1 MISVN
6 VFELKLNN
14 LLHVVSALEKLLHIS
29 QILDD
34 YTVKKLSGNLNVLNV
49 VTSSL
54 NEKKKKKCQIFKIEH
69 LNVNNARLL

>member
-54 NEKKKKKCQIFKIEH
+54 NEKKKKKSQIFKIEH

>member
-54 NEKKKKKCQIFKIEH
+54 NEKKKKNMPDI
-69 LNVNNARLL
+69 

>member
-14 LLHVVSALEKLLHIS
+14 VLHVVSALQKLLHIS

-34 YTVKKLSGNLNVLNV
+34 YTVEKLSGNLNVLNV

-54 NEKKKKKCQIFKIEH
+54 NE
-69 LNVNNARLL
+69 